1 MSKPIMGTTAGA
13 TQLRLKFSN
22 TGSGQLVDGSAS
34 SSVNSDGTR
43 YVDVARLLSQA
54 NHRLYRQGRMYMIRV
69 GFHQPGHN
77 VGATVSALPNTWMTR
92 KAWKSGRDAY
102 LKAMRD
108 SGVKLRGR
116 WNDFRV
122 NFDQAQYNGA
132 GTVPYTFV
140 TLGGASITGIDTR
153 LTQIAGD
160 SGSSEGSSAG
170 VYQFHFNGDTTFNDR
185 DGATGSFGLINE
197 YDKEQDTEE
206 DQPQHSGL
214 QGSFDE
220 LNLDSQMAQA
230 NRELSVE
237 TGDNPPYD
245 PDTLE
250 NARTVDYA
258 MIQQAEDSVGPV
270 TPWIAAPAGLL
281 KITSLGS
288 DALGSNDMYVEVM
301 SGTYKGVMSEPM

>member
-1 MSKPIMGTTAGA
+1 MGTTAGA

-22 TGSGQLVDGSAS
+22 TGSGELVDGSS
-34 SSVNSDGTR
+34 SSLVHSSNR

-54 NHRLYRQGRMYMIRV
+54 NHRLYRQGRMYMVRV
-69 GFHQPGHN
+69 GFYQPGHN

-102 LKAMRD
+102 LKSMRD

-122 NFDQAQYNGA
+122 NFDQAQYIGNSSA
-132 GTVPYTFV
+132 NYTFV
-140 TLGGASITGIDTR
+140 TLGGASVTGIDTR
-153 LTQIAGD
+153 LTQVAGD
-160 SGSSEGSSAG
+160 SGSGEGSQAS
-170 VYQFHFNGDTTFNDR
+170 VFNFHFNGDTTFTNI
-185 DGATGSFGLINE
+185 DGATGSFGLIHE
-197 YDKEQDTEE
+197 YDKEQDTEQDSPE
-206 DQPQHSGL
+206 HSGS

-220 LNLDSQMAQA
+220 LKSDSQKGSA
-230 NRELSVE
+230 NVELAVE

-250 NARTVDYA
+250 NSRTVSYA
-258 MIQQAEDSVGPV
+258 MIQQQEDSIGPV

-281 KITSLGS
+281 KISSLGN
-288 DALGSNDMYVEVM
+288 DALGSADMYIEVM
-301 SGTYKGVMSEPM
+301 TGTYKGVMSEAM